1 VGYGRKFRDCLG
13 SQVIRTEATADSSGG
28 SARVA
33 ERCAT
38 LGSLSH
44 EDVQAARKW
53 LEVNLAPSAVGIQG
67 MSMGGMN
74 CMSALSR
81 DPEQYAAGA
90 CWAGVFNWVTLRRH
104 SSPFRADGFPTG
116 TVQQWGKHVYRQ
128 MPWGPASDLVTPAY
142 ADMTRQNLRH
152 VYFSSPVAYM
162 HNVTAPILIIHGD
175 LDANVPFQE
184 AMGAVRA
191 LRRRRGNYVLETL
204 ILPDEQHYLACFAHQ
219 VKATERIYDFFAQ
232 HLQLPPRPS

>member
-1 VGYGRKFRDCLG
+1 
-13 SQVIRTEATADSSGG
+13 
-28 SARVA
+28 
-33 ERCAT
+33 
-38 LGSLSH
+38 
-44 EDVQAARKW
+44 
-53 LEVNLAPSAVGIQG
+53 
-67 MSMGGMN
+67 
-74 CMSALSR
+74 
-81 DPEQYAAGA
+81 
-90 CWAGVFNWVTLRRH
+90 
-104 SSPFRADGFPTG
+104 
-116 TVQQWGKHVYRQ
+116 